1 MDCCGQWI
9 SLTAVKFSCQDQ
21 AHQRTETPANRLSP
35 AVSITTEPWGHR
47 SKGTKEVHVA
57 SCLDFHGFINLS
69 HEGRELAKETIPVSH
84 HCLSW
89 ASPWRG
95 KLGAPQSLWHC
106 FHVSVLQQM
115 CRSRGDPVCDHLGD
129 RDGKTHCGLPALT
142 SCLFALSLEGVDS
155 LRLVR
160 HVCNCP
166 AAPFIKEE
174 GQEGSRVKRETKTI
188 IATSPEWLPDPPLGH
203 GAPSLF
209 SLQLCPSPVPVC
221 PPPTGTVR
229 ISLGTPLKADHSF
242 MNKTLKVKWVTAIAE
257 TPLTF
262 FGQMRH
268 SSLQVSP
275 SSLCLT

>member
-21 AHQRTETPANRLSP
+21 THQRTETPANRLSA
-35 AVSITTEPWGHR
+35 AVSITTEPWVHR
-47 SKGTKEVHVA
+47 SKGTKEVHTA

-69 HEGRELAKETIPVSH
+69 HEGRELAKEKIPVSH
-84 HCLSW
+84 HWVEPAHGEGNWGHLRACGTALSCVC
-89 ASPWRG
+89 AS
-95 KLGAPQSLWHC
+95 AD
-106 FHVSVLQQM
+106 V
-115 CRSRGDPVCDHLGD
+115 RSRGDPLCDHLGD

-142 SCLFALSLEGVDS
+142 SCLFALSLQEIDY

-174 GQEGSRVKRETKTI
+174 GQEGRRLKRQTETI

-203 GAPSLF
+203 GAPSL

-221 PPPTGTVR
+221 PSPAVR
-229 ISLGTPLKADHSF
+229 ISLGTPLKADHSLHEQNPKSQ
-242 MNKTLKVKWVTAIAE
+242 MSHCLV
-257 TPLTF
+257 

-268 SSLQVSP
+268 SILKVFP
-275 SSLCLT
+275 SSLCFT